1 MYEERIAHLEEA
13 HRALDEKIKVLEA
26 QGGYDSLHI
35 AELKKKK
42 LFLKDVIAELKTK
55 NAEE

>member
-1 MYEERIAHLEEA
+1 MYEDRIAHLEEA
-13 HRALDEKIKVLEA
+13 HRVLDEKIKLLEE

-55 NAEE
+55 NVEE